1 VACVLALVGCG
12 NVRGV
17 DSVRSALAEA
27 GYGDVA
33 VSFRSGGGIDL
44 VRIDASAVAAPD
56 SRRLDQGAAAVW
68 SSLPFRF
75 DRLRLSVTAP
85 DGAAD
90 ATYGYEQLAQL
101 LGPRPAGLDR
111 RQVGDEVVV
120 SGLKLVVL
128 LSVGALLSVG
138 LVLAVV
144 LFALRNVRRR
154 RRGAD
159 GGPTPEGIFA
169 GPEPDGV
176 TQTAGASPTAGSPPA
191 TGPSPLSEAGAD
203 GPEAMPN

>member
-1 VACVLALVGCG
+1 LALAGCR

-17 DSVRSALAEA
+17 AEVRTALGQA
-27 GYGDVA
+27 GYGDVT

-44 VRIDASAVAAPD
+44 VRIDATAAQAPD
-56 SRRLDQGAAAVW
+56 DQRMQQGAAAVW

-85 DGAAD
+85 ERAVDV
-90 ATYGYEQLAQL
+90 TYSYEQLAGL
-101 LGPRPAGLDR
+101 FGPRPPGLDR

-138 LVLAVV
+138 LVLGLT

-154 RRGAD
+154 RRRLPDD
-159 GGPTPEGIFA
+159 GSLPISLFGE
-169 GPEPDGV
+169 PEPEADDPS
-176 TQTAGASPTAGSPPA
+176 QTVGASPAAGASLAVE
-191 TGPSPLSEAGAD
+191 PSPTSEAE
-203 GPEAMPN
+203 GPEAIPS